1 MAAAE
6 LEDLLRRLAPQVLGA
21 LLRRF
26 GTEQFDLCEDA
37 VQEALLEAYEQWPA
51 VGAPG
56 SPQGWLVTAARRRM
70 IDRIRSDARRREREA
85 SEARLLHPLA
95 DFVPVE
101 QDDSLQVLMLCCHP
115 ALTRSA
121 QVALTL
127 RTVGGLSTVQIA
139 RTYLLPEATIA
150 QRISRAKTRIKD
162 SGARFP
168 EPAGADVEQRL
179 EAVLT
184 VIYLM
189 FNEAHTASSGD
200 DLYDVDL
207 AAEAI
212 RLARQVHAQR
222 PDHGEA
228 AGLLALMLLTDARRA
243 ARLDDHGRM
252 VPLDEQDRSRW
263 DLDKITEGVRLVED
277 TLPGRVPSPYLVQ
290 AAIAALHDQADSTE
304 STDWEEILA
313 LYVIL
318 EQLTGNPV
326 VSLNR
331 TVAAAMVHGPER
343 GLELLDQLDGLA
355 ADNHRVL
362 AVRAHLLERIG
373 DPSATG
379 VYLDAAGRTA
389 SIAERDYLRTR
400 ARRLGG

>member
-1 MAAAE
+1 MTPAE
-6 LEDLLRRLAPQVLGA
+6 LEDLLRPLAPQVLGT

-37 VQEALLEAYEQWPA
+37 VQEALLEASEQWPTA
-51 VGAPG
+51 GLPT

-85 SEARLLHPLA
+85 NEARLLHPLA
-95 DFVPVE
+95 DLAPIE

-127 RTVGGLSTVQIA
+127 RTVGRLTTAQIA
-139 RTYLLPEATIA
+139 RAYLLPEATIA
-150 QRISRAKTRIKD
+150 QRISRAKTKIKD

-168 EPAGADVEQRL
+168 EPAGADADQRL
-179 EAVLT
+179 DAVLT
-184 VIYLM
+184 VLYLM

-207 AAEAI
+207 ATEAI
-212 RLARQVHAQR
+212 RLARQVRAQR

-228 AGLLALMLLTDARRA
+228 TGLLALMLLTDARRA

-252 VPLDEQDRSRW
+252 VPLDEQDRSQW
-263 DLDKITEGVRLVED
+263 DSDKITEGVRLVQD

-290 AAIAALHDQADSTE
+290 AAITALHDEADSTAN
-304 STDWEEILA
+304 TDWEEILA

-331 TVAAAMVHGPER
+331 TVAAAMVHGPEH
-343 GLELLDQLDGLA
+343 GLQLLDQLEGLA
-355 ADNHRVL
+355 ADNHRML
-362 AVRAHLLERIG
+362 AVRAHLLERTG
-373 DPSATG
+373 DPSAAD
-379 VYLDAAGRTA
+379 VYLDASRRTA
-389 SIAERDYLRTR
+389 SIAERDYLRAR
-400 ARRLGG
+400 ARRLTG

>member
-1 MAAAE
+1 MTPAE
-6 LEDLLRRLAPQVLGA
+6 LEDLLRPLAPQVLGT

-37 VQEALLEAYEQWPA
+37 VQEALLEASEQWPTA
-51 VGAPG
+51 GLPT

-85 SEARLLHPLA
+85 NEARLLHPLA
-95 DFVPVE
+95 DLAPIE

-127 RTVGGLSTVQIA
+127 RTVGRLTTAQIA
-139 RTYLLPEATIA
+139 RAYLLPEATIA
-150 QRISRAKTRIKD
+150 QRISRAKTKIKD

-168 EPAGADVEQRL
+168 EPAGADADQRL
-179 EAVLT
+179 DAVLT
-184 VIYLM
+184 VLYLM
-189 FNEAHTASSGD
+189 FNEAHTASSGG

-207 AAEAI
+207 ATEAI
-212 RLARQVHAQR
+212 RLARQVRAQR

-228 AGLLALMLLTDARRA
+228 TGLLALMLLTDARRA

-252 VPLDEQDRSRW
+252 VPLDEQDRSQW
-263 DLDKITEGVRLVED
+263 DSDKITEGVRLVQD

-290 AAIAALHDQADSTE
+290 AAITALHDEADSTE
-304 STDWEEILA
+304 NTDWEEILA

-331 TVAAAMVHGPER
+331 TVAAAMVHGPEH
-343 GLELLDQLDGLA
+343 GLQLLDQLEGLA
-355 ADNHRVL
+355 ADNHRML
-362 AVRAHLLERIG
+362 AVRAHLLERTG
-373 DPSATG
+373 DPSAAD
-379 VYLDAAGRTA
+379 VYLDASRRTA
-389 SIAERDYLRTR
+389 SIAERDYLRAR
-400 ARRLGG
+400 ARRLTG

>member
-1 MAAAE
+1 MTPAE
-6 LEDLLRRLAPQVLGA
+6 LEDLLRPLAPQVLGT

-37 VQEALLEAYEQWPA
+37 VQEALLEASEQWPTA
-51 VGAPG
+51 GLPT

-85 SEARLLHPLA
+85 NEARLLHPLA
-95 DFVPVE
+95 DLAPIE

-127 RTVGGLSTVQIA
+127 RTVGRLTTAQIA
-139 RTYLLPEATIA
+139 RAYLLPEATIA
-150 QRISRAKTRIKD
+150 QRISRAKTKIKD

-168 EPAGADVEQRL
+168 EPAGADADQRL
-179 EAVLT
+179 DAVLT
-184 VIYLM
+184 VLYLM

-207 AAEAI
+207 ATEAI
-212 RLARQVHAQR
+212 RLARQVRAQR

-228 AGLLALMLLTDARRA
+228 TGLLALMLLTDARRA

-252 VPLDEQDRSRW
+252 VPLDEQDRSQW
-263 DLDKITEGVRLVED
+263 DSDKITEGVRLVQD

-290 AAIAALHDQADSTE
+290 AAITALHDEADSTAN
-304 STDWEEILA
+304 TDWEEILA

-331 TVAAAMVHGPER
+331 TVAAAMVHGPEH
-343 GLELLDQLDGLA
+343 GLQLLDQLDGLA
-355 ADNHRVL
+355 ADNHRML
-362 AVRAHLLERIG
+362 AVRAHLLERTG
-373 DPSATG
+373 DPSAAD
-379 VYLDAAGRTA
+379 VYLDASRRTA
-389 SIAERDYLRTR
+389 SIAERDYLRAR
-400 ARRLGG
+400 ARRLTG